1 MHRYDEIKD
10 YNFNRGGYQSGT
22 GHFTQLVWKGST
34 RLGAAVVQRGNIVVV
49 VARYAPAGNFMG
61 RFGENVF
68 RQKVGGIAI
77 APKHHC
83 LCSSLIFLISS
94 EQFYICKSTI
104 HIVSNRLKCTVCL
117 RLSQCL
123 GKCCYL

>member
-1 MHRYDEIKD
+1 MHRYNEIKD

-68 RQKVGGIAI
+68 RQKFGGEYCQCVA
-77 APKHHC
+77 
-83 LCSSLIFLISS
+83 
-94 EQFYICKSTI
+94 
-104 HIVSNRLKCTVCL
+104 
-117 RLSQCL
+117 LS
-123 GKCCYL
+123 